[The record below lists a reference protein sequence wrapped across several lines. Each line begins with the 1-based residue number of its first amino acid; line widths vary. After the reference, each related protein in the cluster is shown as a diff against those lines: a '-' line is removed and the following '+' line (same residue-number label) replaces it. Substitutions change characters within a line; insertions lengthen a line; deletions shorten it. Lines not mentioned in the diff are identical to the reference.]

1 MVAVALP
8 PISPSVSG
16 PHAVPPRPE
25 RVLTFRRLGL
35 LLLSGLL
42 GAVTFPLAFPVGP
55 RRELFASGVL
65 EPLAFVCLVP
75 LLLAIRKLSP
85 WRAFAAGQLAGM
97 VFFTGAFWWV
107 NVAMV
112 TFGGMPNWLSVP
124 ALELLVAWCAFH
136 WAIAAGV
143 VRLLD
148 VGFGWPMGWT
158 LAPVWMA
165 TELMRNYFCSGFPWA
180 NLGYSQTRNLWFHQL
195 ASLGGVYGVA
205 FAVAWV
211 NGALFELW
219 RWRRL
224 RERRMP
230 RVLLALAAGVLV
242 LGHLYGALHVRAMDH
257 TAAAAPR
264 IRAAVVQAN
273 IDQKLKMGRGS
284 SRVATILGRFL
295 PPTAAAD
302 AAGAELIVW
311 PEGSY
316 PLAYP
321 TGVTRMNRSGLRES
335 GYWAGVLVGVD
346 VYDPKNLRK
355 GNENAAF
362 LLAPDL
368 AIAHHYVKNH
378 LVPFGEYVP
387 WRLDEVL
394 PIGNIVGASFAP
406 GTDLSPAVLR
416 RPGQPPVKLGIE
428 ICFDAIF
435 PEISRTYARSGAE
448 VLVNMT
454 NDAWYGFSSAPFQ
467 FLRMVSTAR
476 VETGRPVARAAN
488 TGISAFID
496 PVGRIREVTEVGIV
510 PSDSPTLTAAEL
522 TGPEWRIAELPL
534 LTLRTPYVV
543 IGDVPAYLASLFTG
557 VSALAAWAVR
567 RRRRRVATPSS
578 PGP

>member
-1 MVAVALP
+1 
-8 PISPSVSG
+8 
-16 PHAVPPRPE
+16 
-25 RVLTFRRLGL
+25 
-35 LLLSGLL
+35 
-42 GAVTFPLAFPVGP
+42 
-55 RRELFASGVL
+55 
-65 EPLAFVCLVP
+65 
-75 LLLAIRKLSP
+75 
-85 WRAFAAGQLAGM
+85 
-97 VFFTGAFWWV
+97 
-107 NVAMV
+107 
-112 TFGGMPNWLSVP
+112 
-124 ALELLVAWCAFH
+124 
-136 WAIAAGV
+136 
-143 VRLLD
+143 
-148 VGFGWPMGWT
+148 
-158 LAPVWMA
+158 
-165 TELMRNYFCSGFPWA
+165 
-180 NLGYSQTRNLWFHQL
+180 
-195 ASLGGVYGVA
+195 
-205 FAVAWV
+205 
-211 NGALFELW
+211 
-219 RWRRL
+219 
-224 RERRMP
+224 
-230 RVLLALAAGVLV
+230 
-242 LGHLYGALHVRAMDH
+242 
-257 TAAAAPR
+257 
-264 IRAAVVQAN
+264 
-273 IDQKLKMGRGS
+273 
-284 SRVATILGRFL
+284 
-295 PPTAAAD
+295 
-302 AAGAELIVW
+302 
-311 PEGSY
+311 
-316 PLAYP
+316 
-321 TGVTRMNRSGLRES
+321 
-335 GYWAGVLVGVD
+335 VGVD

-467 FLRMVSTAR
+467 FLRMVSTRA

>member
-1 MVAVALP
+1 VAL
-8 PISPSVSG
+8 
-16 PHAVPPRPE
+16 
-25 RVLTFRRLGL
+25 
-35 LLLSGLL
+35 
-42 GAVTFPLAFPVGP
+42 
-55 RRELFASGVL
+55 
-65 EPLAFVCLVP
+65 
-75 LLLAIRKLSP
+75 
-85 WRAFAAGQLAGM
+85 
-97 VFFTGAFWWV
+97 
-107 NVAMV
+107 
-112 TFGGMPNWLSVP
+112 
-124 ALELLVAWCAFH
+124 
-136 WAIAAGV
+136 
-143 VRLLD
+143 
-148 VGFGWPMGWT
+148 
-158 LAPVWMA
+158 
-165 TELMRNYFCSGFPWA
+165 
-180 NLGYSQTRNLWFHQL
+180 
-195 ASLGGVYGVA
+195 
-205 FAVAWV
+205 V
-211 NGALFELW
+211 NGALYEAW

-224 RERRMP
+224 RERRPP
-230 RVLLALAAGVLV
+230 RVLLALAALVLV
-242 LGHLYGALHVRAMDH
+242 AGHLYGAFHVRAMDR
-257 TAAAAPR
+257 ASAAAPR
-264 IRAAVVQAN
+264 LRAAVVQAN
-273 IDQKLKMGRGS
+273 IDQKLKMGRGNA
-284 SRVATILGRFL
+284 RVATILSRYL
-295 PPTAAAD
+295 PSTTAAD

-321 TGVTRMNRSGLRES
+321 TGVTRMNHSGLRES

-346 VYDPKNLRK
+346 VYDPKNLRR

-387 WRLDEVL
+387 LRLDEVL

-435 PEISRTYARSGAE
+435 PEISRSYARSGAE

-467 FLRMVSTAR
+467 FLRMVSTRA

-496 PVGRIREVTEVGIV
+496 PVGRLREVTEVGIV

-534 LTLRTPYVV
+534 LSGRTPYVV
-543 IGDVPAYLASLFTG
+543 IGDIPAYLASVFTG
-557 VSALAAWAVR
+557 VAALAALVR
-567 RRRRRVATPSS
+567 RRMRRRAAILSS